1 MGVSLLLVLVVSVKV
16 RLICA
21 ICVGINW
28 IRIMVDINV
37 NLEANRSLLL
47 GEDLII
53 EDILLE
59 GKEGILGFLG
69 GLWIDFIKDD

>member
-59 GKEGILGFLG
+59 GKGGILGFLG